1 MKSALNRQ
9 AISKI
14 DRVDLEEKYLTLYDE
29 NIVLKKYGRKRD
41 EEIKR
46 FEILNLPRN
55 AKKYLRRCE
64 YVS

>member
-1 MKSALNRQ
+1 MKSALNHQ

-14 DRVDLEEKYLTLYDE
+14 DRVELEEKYLNLYDE

-46 FEILNLPRN
+46 FKILF
-55 AKKYLRRCE
+55 
-64 YVS
+64 S